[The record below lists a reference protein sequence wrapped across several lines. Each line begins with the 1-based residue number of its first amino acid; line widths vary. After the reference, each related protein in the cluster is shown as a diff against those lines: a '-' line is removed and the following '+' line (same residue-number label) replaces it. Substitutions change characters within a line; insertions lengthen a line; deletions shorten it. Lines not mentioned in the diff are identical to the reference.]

1 MTVSNEPADLILKGG
16 RVIDP
21 ANGVDA
27 QLDVAI
33 KDGKIRQVAPNL
45 SGATTILDV
54 GGRYV
59 TPGLIDMHVHAFIGH
74 SRSDLSVLS
83 EAHAFPSGV
92 TTVVDAGTAGW
103 RDFPLFKEQVIDRS
117 KIRILSFVNIVGS
130 GMGGEWEH
138 DGKEMNPR
146 LAADVVAA
154 YSDVAVG
161 IKTAHYWALRPFDAE
176 HPPWLA
182 VDRAIEAGELCH
194 KPVMFDFCPWPAER
208 PYKTLLLE
216 KMRPGDIHT
225 HVFAQQFR
233 VLDDYGKVQ
242 DFMWAARER
251 GVIFDLGHGAA
262 SFWYRNAVPAIEQGF
277 KPDSIST
284 DLHTGNI
291 NGSVFDM
298 LTTVN
303 KCLNMGLSLGEVI
316 DRSTRAPA
324 REVGHPELGTLS
336 VGADADVAVF
346 DLLEGNF
353 SYWDCG
359 RARLVGK
366 QKLACA
372 LTIRGGKVVYN
383 PEGLGM
389 PLWEEAPDRY
399 WWDPAEKRTTR
410 PVRGDGG

>member
-16 RVIDP
+16 RVVDP

-27 QLDVAI
+27 PLDVAI

-45 SGATTILDV
+45 SGATTVLDV

-59 TPGLIDMHVHAFIGH
+59 TPGLIDMHVHAFVGH
-74 SRSDLSVLS
+74 SRSNLSVLS

-216 KMRPGDIHT
+216 KMRPMKIRLRRS
-225 HVFAQQFR
+225 VENEESVSRELPAVYSRFR
-233 VLDDYGKVQ
+233 
-242 DFMWAARER
+242 
-251 GVIFDLGHGAA
+251 
-262 SFWYRNAVPAIEQGF
+262 
-277 KPDSIST
+277 
-284 DLHTGNI
+284 NI
-291 NGSVFDM
+291 
-298 LTTVN
+298 
-303 KCLNMGLSLGEVI
+303 
-316 DRSTRAPA
+316 A
-324 REVGHPELGTLS
+324 
-336 VGADADVAVF
+336 
-346 DLLEGNF
+346 
-353 SYWDCG
+353 
-359 RARLVGK
+359 
-366 QKLACA
+366 
-372 LTIRGGKVVYN
+372 
-383 PEGLGM
+383 
-389 PLWEEAPDRY
+389 
-399 WWDPAEKRTTR
+399 
-410 PVRGDGG
+410 

>member
-1 MTVSNEPADLILKGG
+1 MSVSNGPADLLLKGG

-27 QLDVAI
+27 PLDLAI
-33 KDGKIRQVAPNL
+33 KDGKISQVALNL
-45 SGATTILDV
+45 PAADATTVLDV
-54 GGRYV
+54 SGRYV
-59 TPGLIDMHVHAFIGH
+59 TPGLIDIHVHAFVGH
-74 SRSDLSVLS
+74 SRSNLSVLS

-154 YSDVAVG
+154 YPDVAVG
-161 IKTAHYWALRPFDAE
+161 VKTAHYWALRPFDE
-176 HPPWLA
+176 MHPPWLA
-182 VDRAIEAGELCH
+182 VDRAIEAAELCD
-194 KPVMFDFCPWPAER
+194 KPVMFDFCPWPEER

-233 VLDDYGKVQ
+233 VLDDHGKVQ

-251 GVIFDLGHGAA
+251 GVIFDLGHGAG
-262 SFWYRNAVPAIEQGF
+262 SFWFRNAVPAIQQGF

-291 NGSVFDM
+291 NGTVFDM

-303 KCLNMGLSLGEVI
+303 KCMTMGLPLADVI
-316 DRSTRAPA
+316 ARSTVAPA
-324 REVGHPELGTLS
+324 REIGHPELGTLTP
-336 VGADADVAVF
+336 GADADVAVF
-346 DLLEGNF
+346 RLEHGSF
-353 SYWDCG
+353 RYADCG
-359 RARLVGK
+359 RAILTGSQQLV
-366 QKLACA
+366 CV
-372 LTIRGGKVVYN
+372 LTLRAGAIVYN
-383 PEGLGM
+383 PMAMGL
-389 PLWEEAPDRY
+389 PPWQEAPDRY
-399 WWDPAEKRTTR
+399 WWDPARQASTR
-410 PVRGDGG
+410 PVAAP